1 MKQTFNRILFLLGG
15 AGLCALVSCATK
27 TVSIDKFAGATPV
40 QWSVRMA
47 DSEIARRGDSL
58 VWQQGGKAKW
68 DYTVGLF
75 TLSLLKL
82 DAQVHNPDYVKFAKN
97 TIGSFI
103 TPEGGIRGY
112 KVEEYQLDAVNSGKT
127 VLALWQITHEERYQ
141 KAAALL
147 RQQLNTQPRTADGG
161 FWHKERYPHQMWL
174 DGLYMGAPFYAEY
187 ARLFNGPVSDFDD
200 VAKQIQLVAEHTYD
214 PATGLFYHAWDESK
228 EQPWANKATGTS
240 SNFWGRAI
248 GWYAMALV
256 DVLDYLPANHPAR
269 PEIIATFQKLCRGV
283 VKYQDP
289 KTGLW
294 YQVLDQGDRKG
305 NYLEATASSM
315 FVYAMA
321 KGVNHDY
328 LPQSYVPAIKTGYRG
343 IIKNLVKN
351 DGDGKWSLTH
361 CCSVAGLGGTPGNGH
376 ARDGSFDYYISE
388 PIVSNDL
395 KGVGPFILAGIEVQ
409 QLLNR
414 PMAECGKTCCLA
426 AGNNPK
432 SVAVKV
438 TNPAGFAR
446 TDETVE
452 INLHTVAG
460 DLKVNP
466 ATGKFAVRDC
476 AASKYLD
483 SQVYATEP
491 GQAPD
496 KLLFQVDLSPNET
509 RTFCIMDASALTNVP
524 PPTIRTFAR
533 YVPERFDD
541 FAWESDRIAHRTYGL
556 ALIPAEGTISS
567 GPDVWIK
574 KNRGLIVDV
583 MYATK
588 HYHEDNG
595 EFMDDYRVGKSR
607 GCGGLGIWDGHKLFT
622 SSNYRSWK
630 LITTGPIRSEFE
642 LTYDAWDVGNGR
654 KVSETKRYS
663 IDAGSWFTKAQS
675 TFSSDDISPLTIGVG
690 LAERSCGPD
699 GEELVA
705 QDQAEGWM
713 SYWQPEDAPKG
724 TVGVAIVLPKGSV
737 QAFTNDV
744 PDMPES
750 KIHAVVK
757 LPTHEGFPP
766 IRNLLAIS
774 TAEIGK
780 PFSYYFGACWDR
792 SGDFTNHVQWE
803 DYVRRFAERRD
814 APLQVTIGN

>member
-1 MKQTFNRILFLLGG
+1 MKHTFNRILFLTGVACLF
-15 AGLCALVSCATK
+15 ALASCATR
-27 TVSIDKFAGATPV
+27 SALPARFDGATPL

-47 DSEIARRGDSL
+47 DSEIARRGDRL

-68 DYTVGLF
+68 DYTAGLF

-82 DAQVHNPDYVKFAKN
+82 NEQTNNPGYVKFAEN

-103 TPEGGIRGY
+103 TTNGDIQGY
-112 KVEEYQLDAVNSGKT
+112 KTAEYQLDAINPGKT
-127 VLALWQITHEERYQ
+127 VLALWQITHDERYQ
-141 KAAALL
+141 KAARLL
-147 RQQLNTQPRTADGG
+147 RKQLDTQPRTGDGG
-161 FWHKERYPHQMWL
+161 FWHKQRYPRQMWL

-187 ARLFNGPVSDFDD
+187 ARLFNGPVSDYDD
-200 VAKQIQLVAEHTYD
+200 VAKQIRLASAHTYD
-214 PATGLFYHAWDESK
+214 PATGLFYHAWDESR
-228 EQPWANKATGTS
+228 EQPWANKDTGTS

-256 DVLDYLPANHPAR
+256 DVLDYFPTNHPAR
-269 PEIIATFQKLCRGV
+269 PEIVATFQKLCAGV

-294 YQVLDQGDRKG
+294 YQVLDQGARKG

-315 FVYAMA
+315 FVYALA
-321 KGVNHDY
+321 KGVNQGY
-328 LPQSYVPAIKTGYRG
+328 LSQSYVPVIEKGYRG
-343 IIKNLVKN
+343 IIKNLVKK
-351 DGDGKWSLTH
+351 DGNGKWSLTQ
-361 CCSVAGLGGTPGNGH
+361 CCLVAGLGGTPGNGH
-376 ARDGSFDYYISE
+376 ARDGSFDYYVSE
-388 PIVSNDL
+388 PIVNNDL
-395 KGVGPFILAGIEVQ
+395 KGVGPFILAGIEMQ
-409 QLLNR
+409 QLSN
-414 PMAECGKTCCLA
+414 PSAAKCGNTCSMAACK
-426 AGNNPK
+426 K

-452 INLHTVAG
+452 INLQTVAA
-460 DLKVNP
+460 DLQIGP

-476 AASKYLD
+476 AAAKYLD
-483 SQVYATEP
+483 SQVYASES

-496 KLLFQVDLSPNET
+496 KLLFQVDLAPDET
-509 RTFCIMDASALTNVP
+509 RTFCIMDASVLTNVP
-524 PPTIRTFAR
+524 PPIVKTLAR
-533 YVPERFDD
+533 HVPERFDD

-595 EFMDDYRVGKSR
+595 EFMDDYRVGRSR
-607 GCGGLGIWDGHKLFT
+607 GCGGVGIWDGQKLYV
-622 SSNYRSWK
+622 SSNYRNWK

-642 LTYDAWDVGNGR
+642 LTYDEWDAGNGR

-675 TFSSDDISPLTIGVG
+675 TFSSETNSPLTIAVG
-690 LAERSCGPD
+690 LAERACPTNR
-699 GEELVA
+699 EEFVGH
-705 QDQAEGWM
+705 DQNKGWM
-713 SYWQPEDAPKG
+713 SYWQPEDQPKG
-724 TVGVAIVLPKGSV
+724 IIGDAIILPKGSV
-737 QAFTNDV
+737 KEFTNDD
-744 PDMPES
+744 PDMPDS
-750 KIHAVVK
+750 KKHAAVPQ
-757 LPTHEGFPP
+757 PTHEGYPP
-766 IRNLLAIS
+766 IRNMLAIS
-774 TAEIGK
+774 QAEVGK
-780 PFSYYFGACWDR
+780 PFEYYFGACWDR

-803 DYVRRFAERRD
+803 AYLKRFAERRD
-814 APLQVTIGN
+814 APLLVTIGK

>member
-1 MKQTFNRILFLLGG
+1 MKITRTRAGTILGSLALGVY
-15 AGLCALVSCATK
+15 LVSCATSGPS
-27 TVSIDKFAGATPV
+27 TSKFDGATPL

-47 DSEIARRGDSL
+47 DSEIARRDDSL
-58 VWQQGGKAKW
+58 VWKPGGKAKW

-82 DAQVHNPDYVKFAKN
+82 NGQVPNPDYVKFAET

-103 TPEGGIRGY
+103 APDGSIHGY
-112 KVEEYQLDAVNSGKT
+112 KPDEYQLDALNPGKT
-127 VLALWQITHEERYQ
+127 VLALWLLTHDERYQ

-147 RQQLNTQPRTADGG
+147 RKQLDTQPRTSDGG
-161 FWHKERYPHQMWL
+161 FWHKQRYTNQMWL

-187 ARLFNGPVSDFDD
+187 TKLFDGPGSDYDDIAR
-200 VAKQIQLVAEHTYD
+200 QIQLVAAHTYD
-214 PATGLFYHAWDESK
+214 PVTGLYYHAWDERR
-228 EQPWANKATGTS
+228 EQPWANPMTGTS
-240 SNFWGRAI
+240 SNFWGRAV

-256 DVLDYLPANHPAR
+256 DVLDYFPTNHPAR
-269 PEIIATFQKLCRGV
+269 PEIIATFQKLCGGV

-294 YQVLDQGDRKG
+294 YQVLDQGDRQG
-305 NYLEATASSM
+305 NYLEATVSSM

-321 KGVNHDY
+321 KGVNHGY
-328 LPQSYVPAIKTGYRG
+328 LPRTYVPVIEKGYRG
-343 IIKNLVKN
+343 IIVHLIKY
-351 DGDGKWSLTH
+351 DGDRKWSLTH
-361 CCSVAGLGGTPGNGH
+361 CCSVAGLGGAPSHGR
-376 ARDGSFDYYISE
+376 ARDGSFDYYVNE
-388 PIVSNDL
+388 PVVNDDL

-409 QLLNR
+409 QLLNGVSC
-414 PMAECGKTCCLA
+414 PSAQGS
-426 AGNNPK
+426 P

-438 TNPAGFAR
+438 TNPSSFAR
-446 TDETVE
+446 EDETVE
-452 INLHTVAG
+452 INLATVAAN
-460 DLKVNP
+460 LHLN
-466 ATGKFAVRDC
+466 AAAGKFAVKDC
-476 AASKYLD
+476 ATANFLD
-483 SQVYATEP
+483 SQVYASEP
-491 GQAPD
+491 GKAPD
-496 KLLFQVDLSPNET
+496 KLLFQANLAPGET
-509 RTFCIMDASALTNVP
+509 RTFCVLDASTLTNVP
-524 PPTIRTFAR
+524 APTVKTFAR

-541 FAWESDRIAHRTYGL
+541 FAWESDRIANRTYGL

-574 KNRGLIVDV
+574 KNRGLILDM

-595 EFMDDYRVGKSR
+595 EEMDDYRVGKSR
-607 GCGGLGIWDGHKLFT
+607 GCGGIGIWDGRKLYT
-622 SSNYRSWK
+622 SSNYRNWR

-642 LTYDAWDVGNGR
+642 LTYDAWDVGHGR

-675 TFSSDDISPLTIGVG
+675 TFSSESRSPLTVGVG
-690 LAERSCGPD
+690 LAERACGPD

-713 SYWQPEDAPKG
+713 SYWQPEDKPKG
-724 TVGVAIVLPKGSV
+724 TMGVAIILPKGSV
-737 QAFTNDV
+737 EAFTNDV

-750 KIHAVVK
+750 KIHAVVPQ
-757 LPTHEGFPP
+757 PTHEGFPP

-774 TAEIGK
+774 QAKVGQ
-780 PFSYYFGACWDR
+780 PFTYYFGACWDR

-803 DYVRRFAERRD
+803 NYVRRFAERRD
-814 APLQVTIGN
+814 QPLQVSLGN